1 MAVPF
6 VEAEILSSSR
16 DVPAGTIIILPENVL
31 NFKRGIARI
40 DRIVKQA
47 QANLATIRKS
57 FDIES
62 DVDDASSSENH
73 CEENPFARYIK
84 KGLII
89 PWDCTQLPIASF
101 LQKFGDEAKVNWS
114 ASEISEFL
122 ANKEHEKLPK
132 HEEVVTKSKTILRYA
147 IPRHAGAMHD
157 YFLPLQSLISNVES
171 ALELAEGSI
180 SMCQMVSLAAHHKD
194 SNGKHTFQL
203 AVVEWQNPEE
213 ESKMCLFVFIRA
225 NPTLVQHMGVS
236 SAGAVLPDMQKL
248 MQIEEDLQMREQHAA
263 ELKTQEQQ
271 GNQRRQNESWTSS
284 TSSWQQRPSYKK
296 PRNTWTSN
304 QWPA

>member
-1 MAVPF
+1 M
-6 VEAEILSSSR
+6 
-16 DVPAGTIIILPENVL
+16 
-31 NFKRGIARI
+31 
-40 DRIVKQA
+40 
-47 QANLATIRKS
+47 
-57 FDIES
+57 DIES

-132 HEEVVTKSKTILRYA
+132 HKEVVTKSKTILRYA

-171 ALELAEGSI
+171 ALELAQGSI
-180 SMCQMVSLAAHHKD
+180 SICQMMSLAAHHKD

-203 AVVEWQNPEE
+203 AVVEWQSPEE
-213 ESKMCLFVFIRA
+213 ERKMCLFVFIRA

-236 SAGAVLPDMQKL
+236 SAGAVLPDMQKMSQ
-248 MQIEEDLQMREQHAA
+248 MQEDLQMREQHASG
-263 ELKTQEQQ
+263 LKREITQE
-271 GNQRRQNESWTSS
+271 NQKLQKEFWSQAS
-284 TSSWQQRPSYKK
+284 SSWQQRP
-296 PRNTWTSN
+296 N
-304 QWPA
+304 QKRFRSAWSANEWNG